1 MHDIIYKKI
10 GSIIFGF
17 YSPEETK
24 KMAAVKII
32 TPELYDKEGYSVDGG
47 LMDTHLGVIDPGL
60 RCRTCGGRL
69 KECSGHFGYIE
80 LARPIIHIKYAK
92 KMLDVLRSTCRDC
105 SRILFADDERN
116 RLLAELDMSEKDHG
130 LFARKK
136 VVKQILSSLKNIKK

>member
-60 RCRTCGGRL
+60 KCKTCGGKL
-69 KECSGHFGYIE
+69 KECTGHFGFIE
-80 LARPIIHIKYAK
+80 FARPIIHIKYIK
-92 KMLDVLRSTCRDC
+92 PVLDTLRSTCRGC
-105 SRILFADDERN
+105 GKILLTD
-116 RLLAELDMSEKDHG
+116 SEK
-130 LFARKK
+130 ARYLEKLDF
-136 VVKQILSSLKNIKK
+136 I